1 MVHVLSVVIDIDDTA
16 SQAISRL
23 GASQGTLY
31 ELPTCPVCLERMDSA
46 ITGLITVPCSHTF
59 HCMCLSKWGDS
70 RFVLYSLVNENN
82 GLTFFWYTVA
92 QSVVILKHFC
102 HLILPLWHRHI
113 PSPLRTHPLRT
124 TLFVLAA
131 LQLRISGYVSSVATL
146 GVVDMDKLMLK
157 LITKA
162 RHIYTLWN
170 WRLSVYGTM
179 QATDM
184 FIA

>member
-1 MVHVLSVVIDIDDTA
+1 
-16 SQAISRL
+16 
-23 GASQGTLY
+23 
-31 ELPTCPVCLERMDSA
+31 MD
-46 ITGLITVPCSHTF
+46 L
-59 HCMCLSKWGDS
+59 
-70 RFVLYSLVNENN
+70 
-82 GLTFFWYTVA
+82 
-92 QSVVILKHFC
+92 
-102 HLILPLWHRHI
+102 HI
-113 PSPLRTHPLRT
+113 PSPLHTHPLRT
-124 TLFVLAA
+124 TLFALAA
-131 LQLRISGYVSSVATL
+131 LQLQIFGYVSSVATL